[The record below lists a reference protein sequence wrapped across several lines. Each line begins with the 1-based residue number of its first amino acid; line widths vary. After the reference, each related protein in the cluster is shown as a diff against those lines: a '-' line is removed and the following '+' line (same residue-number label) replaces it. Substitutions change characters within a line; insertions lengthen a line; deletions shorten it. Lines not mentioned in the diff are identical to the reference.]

1 MGREIHG
8 EQTQSD
14 HTSLYFRV
22 YHQVRLSREEGGEGE
37 VTNPGEWPWAALIFN
52 GNDYVGSGVLLDND
66 VVVTTATKVK
76 DFLRSPSDLTIRIGD
91 FDPTSEFPNSLEDF
105 PHVDMEVDCI
115 KLHPRANYPETLE
128 YNVAVLK
135 MHARRVIRDTTPAT
149 KQIQSAVSVV
159 DIRSAPRRPANQPE
173 GVLGSRRN
181 ERKDEEY
188 GDEISLRQGLL
199 SDLNNEVDPL
209 GEPRSGEPVDSFI
222 SRTYINTACLPRST
236 RQFLPG
242 TRCWVAAWG
251 TGLREQREVC
261 TAP

>member
-1 MGREIHG
+1 M
-8 EQTQSD
+8 
-14 HTSLYFRV
+14 
-22 YHQVRLSREEGGEGE
+22 
-37 VTNPGEWPWAALIFN
+37 TNPGEWPWAALIFN
-52 GNDYVGSGVLLDND
+52 GDDYVGSGVLLDND

-76 DFLRSPSDLTIRIGD
+76 DFLRRPSELTIRIGD
-91 FDPTSEFPNSLEDF
+91 FDPTSDYPNSLEDF
-105 PHVDMEVDCI
+105 PHVDMDVDCI

-135 MHARRVIRDTTPAT
+135 MRIRVRRETKPAT
-149 KQIQSAVSVV
+149 KERISAVSVV

-173 GVLGSRRN
+173 GVQGFRRN

-199 SDLNNEVDPL
+199 ADLNNEVDPL
-209 GEPRSGEPVDSFI
+209 GEPISGDPVDSFVAR
-222 SRTYINTACLPRST
+222 SYINTACLPRSI

-251 TGLREQREVC
+251 RGLREQREVC
-261 TAP
+261 EEFQSSLVTSSIPL